1 MKTDKRLQFPLTL
14 SSEIKKE
21 FDKFCE
27 EKTIN
32 KSQLIEWLI
41 LQYLGKNEK

>member
-1 MKTDKRLQFPLTL
+1 MKTDKRVQFPLTL
-14 SSEIKKE
+14 SGELKKE

-27 EKTIN
+27 ENAVN

-41 LQYLGKNEK
+41 LQHIGKNEK